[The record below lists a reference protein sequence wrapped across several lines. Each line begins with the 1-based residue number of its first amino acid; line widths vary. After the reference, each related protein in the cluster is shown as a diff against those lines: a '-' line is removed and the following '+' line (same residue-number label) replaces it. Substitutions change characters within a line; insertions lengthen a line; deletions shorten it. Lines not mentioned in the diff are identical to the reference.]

1 MKVISLPP
9 AAELVV
15 EPAASGV
22 RRVALA
28 LLDSAIAARDRLDD
42 PSDGEALHDFRVAL
56 RRLRSWLRA
65 FDEELHGSIR
75 KKYRRRLTEISRAA
89 GTARDAQVH
98 VAWLRDIEESL
109 RTRERAGA
117 EWLLHRVVDNQREA
131 DAALRTI
138 LAEQFKGTAAALAKD
153 LSTYTVRVDLR
164 EPIASQ
170 TLAQS
175 MAPRVVALGQALG
188 DRLGAVHSMQDQAVA
203 HAARIAGKR
212 LRYVLEPVAAA
223 VEGGTA
229 LLKRLRLLQEVVGE
243 MHDVHVVA
251 EDVIQA
257 AEDAGADQA
266 RRVATALLEGETAD
280 DAVRAE
286 RGRDPRPGLLAIAA
300 HLRARGQSAFR
311 ELEQQWLGEHAG
323 ELPAAGRQ
331 IANRMTGS
339 PDADASTLDLWAA
352 VDARAD
358 EVLRARHTAGSQE
371 EARQLLAVAASD
383 DEAETATVAHA
394 GSNEYTP
401 ARNGEHRNGFK
412 GPHTV
417 EPHGDVSAADE
428 SRPGQSGAAS
438 PSGEEESST
447 S

>member
-1 MKVISLPP
+1 
-9 AAELVV
+9 
-15 EPAASGV
+15 
-22 RRVALA
+22 
-28 LLDSAIAARDRLDD
+28 
-42 PSDGEALHDFRVAL
+42 
-56 RRLRSWLRA
+56 
-65 FDEELHGSIR
+65 
-75 KKYRRRLTEISRAA
+75 
-89 GTARDAQVH
+89 
-98 VAWLRDIEESL
+98 
-109 RTRERAGA
+109 
-117 EWLLHRVVDNQREA
+117 
-131 DAALRTI
+131 
-138 LAEQFKGTAAALAKD
+138 
-153 LSTYTVRVDLR
+153 
-164 EPIASQ
+164 
-170 TLAQS
+170 
-175 MAPRVVALGQALG
+175 
-188 DRLGAVHSMQDQAVA
+188 MQDQAVA

-229 LLKRLRLLQEVVGE
+229 LIKRLRLLQEVIGE

-286 RGRDPRPGLLAIAA
+286 RSRDPRPGLLAIAA

-331 IANRMTGS
+331 IADRLTGS
-339 PDADASTLDLWAA
+339 PGADASTLDLWTA

-358 EVLRARHTAGSQE
+358 EALRARHTSGSTAE

-383 DEAETATVAHA
+383 DEVETAAVAHA
-394 GSNEYTP
+394 GSSEYRP

-412 GPHTV
+412 GSHTV
-417 EPHGDVSAADE
+417 EPNGDTSAANE
-428 SRPGQSGAAS
+428 SRPDQSGAAS
-438 PSGEEESST
+438 PSTEEESS
-447 S
+447 SG